1 MLGPETI
8 RNISDVAAYRA
19 AEEDRHPLAI
29 WRGSEKSDLRHIPFL
44 GDYCPAGFRPATF
57 LDVNEDD
64 KALPHNQAVALLA
77 RYGYRPHLDVVDLL
91 VDASGWGSPYEPALT
106 LHQFAEFAGGGYWAI
121 VEEGQFQIVARLY
134 VKDASAPGTPGPD
147 IEDVEC
153 TECHQVHNHLEEC
166 DEESLEAWAEFE
178 TAYEYCHGCDAG
190 IDEGDANVIEAFAE
204 NVMYRDEDESGVLCD
219 KCYEEYGPSIDKA
232 YVDDRDPIERYG
244 TPEHEA
250 WLVEQEQLGLL

>member
-19 AEEDRHPLAI
+19 AEEGKKPLAI
-29 WRGSEKSDLRHIPFL
+29 WRGNEEQDVRGIPFL
-44 GDYCPAGFRPATF
+44 GDYCPVGYRPATF
-57 LDVNEDD
+57 LDVRTET
-64 KALPHNQAVALLA
+64 ALPFTQAQALLA
-77 RYGYRPHLDVVDLL
+77 RYGYRSAGDVVDLL
-91 VDASGWGSPYEPALT
+91 VDASGWGSEDEPALT
-106 LHQFAEFAGGGYWAI
+106 FAGFAAIAGGGYWAI

-153 TECHQVHNHLEEC
+153 TECHQVHNDLEEC
-166 DEESLEAWAEFE
+166 DEESLEAWAESE

-204 NVMYRDEDESGVLCD
+204 NVMYRDEDESGILCD
-219 KCYEEYGPSIDKA
+219 KCYGEYGPSIDKA